1 MKSNG
6 LNMTY
11 KRFLLWLLVIL
22 WMGII
27 FFLSAQTAAESS
39 GLSGQT
45 IRTLIPIFMPEFID
59 ISQVQQNEIV
69 ANLQHLVRKIAHILI
84 YFILGILCMC
94 TLISHELKL
103 KVKVYAALV
112 ICTVY
117 AATDELHQLFVDGR
131 GGQLSDIFIDFC
143 GALLGVLLVVGVQ
156 WMRGRKGKA
165 SQISMVNLHEDDVKG
180 KDDGEGVMC

>member
-131 GGQLSDIFIDFC
+131 GFQFSDIFLDFC
-143 GALLGVLLVVGVQ
+143 GALLGVLVVVGMY

-165 SQISMVNLHEDDVKG
+165 S
-180 KDDGEGVMC
+180 DGEPNYRGSATATRL

>member
-1 MKSNG
+1 MESNG
-6 LNMTY
+6 LNMKY
-11 KRFLLWLLVIL
+11 KRFILWLLVIL

-27 FFLSAQTAAESS
+27 FFLSAQTSAESS

-59 ISQVQQNEIV
+59 MSQTQQNEIV
-69 ANLQHLVRKIAHILI
+69 ANLQNIVRKIAHILI
-84 YFILGILCMC
+84 YLILGILCMC
-94 TLISHELKL
+94 ALSTYDSRL
-103 KVKVYAALV
+103 KVKIFAALI
-112 ICTVY
+112 ICAVY

-156 WMRGRKGKA
+156 WMRGRKRKA
-165 SQISMVNLHEDDVKG
+165 
-180 KDDGEGVMC
+180 GEIMPLKKKNTNV

>member
-1 MKSNG
+1 

-11 KRFLLWLLVIL
+11 KRFIPWLFVIL

-45 IRTLIPIFMPEFID
+45 IRALIPIFMPEFID
-59 ISQVQQNEIV
+59 MSQVQQNEIV
-69 ANLQHLVRKIAHILI
+69 ANLQHLVRNIAHILI
-84 YFILGILCMC
+84 YSVLGVLCIC
-94 TLISHELKL
+94 ALISYKFKL
-103 KVKVYAALV
+103 KVKIFATLV

-131 GGQLSDIFIDFC
+131 GFQFSDIFLDFC
-143 GALLGVLLVVGVQ
+143 GAFLGVLVVVGVY
-156 WMRGRKGKA
+156 WMRGRKGKV
-165 SQISMVNLHEDDVKG
+165 SQVSAVVLDGADVKG
-180 KDDGEGVMC
+180 KGDGGGVI

>member
-1 MKSNG
+1 MESNG
-6 LNMTY
+6 LNMAY
-11 KRFLLWLLVIL
+11 KRFILWLLVIL

-45 IRTLIPIFMPEFID
+45 IRTLIPIFKPEFID
-59 ISQVQQNEIV
+59 MSQAQQNEIV
-69 ANLQHLVRKIAHILI
+69 ANLQYIVRNIAHILI

-94 TLISHELKL
+94 ALISYELKL
-103 KVKVYAALV
+103 KVKVFTALV

-117 AATDELHQLFVDGR
+117 AATDELHQLFVECR
-131 GGQLSDIFIDFC
+131 GFQFSDIFLDFC
-143 GALLGVLLVVGVQ
+143 GALLGVLVVAGMH

-180 KDDGEGVMC
+180 KDDGEGVI